1 MTSTERSRASRAGKT
16 RKVIAAAPPPEPKPL
31 PAPKVRKARSDS
43 ASSAI
48 VAMSNAALPQLMP
61 PVHVSLTEKAMYF
74 WGGIVESR
82 ARDAWT
88 TAELVTAAALANVQA
103 RIEEEEY
110 LIEAE
115 GSITTDI
122 MGKDQI
128 NPRAKLVEIYHK
140 RALALM
146 RTLRMGGTAA
156 GDPADLV
163 KGRTLEGNARKMMQD
178 EDDPHGL
185 LA

>member
-1 MTSTERSRASRAGKT
+1 MTGAERARACRAAKAG
-16 RKVIAAAPPPEPKPL
+16 KVIAAAPPPEPKPL

-43 ASSAI
+43 TDSAI
-48 VAMSNAALPQLMP
+48 IAMANASKAPLMP
-61 PVHVSLTEKAMYF
+61 PMHVSLTEKAMYF
-74 WGGIVESR
+74 WGGIIESR

-88 TAELVTAAALANVQA
+88 TAELVTAAALANCQA

-163 KGRTLEGNARKMMQD
+163 KGRTLEGAARKMMQD

>member
-1 MTSTERSRASRAGKT
+1 MANADAG
-16 RKVIAAAPPPEPKPL
+16 P
-31 PAPKVRKARSDS
+31 
-43 ASSAI
+43 
-48 VAMSNAALPQLMP
+48 LMP
-61 PVHVSLTEKAMYF
+61 PAHVSLTEKAAHF
-74 WGGIVESR
+74 WIGIVESR

-88 TAELVTAAALANVQA
+88 KAELTVAAALANCQA

-122 MGKDQI
+122 FGKDQI

-140 RALALM
+140 RAMALM

-163 KGRTLEGNARKMMQD
+163 KGRTLEGNARKLVQD